1 MKQNRVCFIRTQTS
15 DDKAKHD
22 FIPLFLKKQLSY
34 YMETHVPVSMIVG
47 HVLIFT
53 EAAASLERRILMRC

>member
-1 MKQNRVCFIRTQTS
+1 MISSPCFLRNN
-15 DDKAKHD
+15 
-22 FIPLFLKKQLSY
+22 LFVIWR
-34 YMETHVPVSMIVG
+34 HIPVSMIVG

>member
-1 MKQNRVCFIRTQTS
+1 MTKQNMISV
-15 DDKAKHD
+15 
-22 FIPLFLKKQLSY
+22 PLFLKNQFSC
-34 YMETHVPVSMIVG
+34 YMETHPPVSMIVG

>member
-1 MKQNRVCFIRTQTS
+1 MLSPPCFLRNHLVIIWR
-15 DDKAKHD
+15 H
-22 FIPLFLKKQLSY
+22 I
-34 YMETHVPVSMIVG
+34 PVSMIVG